1 MSSLKNK
8 VILILLLVSLPFVSI
23 VINSFLV
30 FDRLSDDGVAINL
43 AGSQRMRTMLISNYV
58 QQYVSAKEN
67 ELENEEAL
75 RELILKELELYKK
88 INQALIDGDKD
99 LNLHKNKN
107 YKIVEYIRLIKK
119 DVDNYVFAVTNLM
132 DGLNIDD
139 HKEYILA
146 NAMDVKNKI
155 NKYVQMYQASYD
167 LKIENFKTNI
177 YIMIF
182 LGLITSLIAF
192 IYSNKKLI
200 KPIRTVTKSMQE
212 LSKGNINIKMNFE
225 YGEVGKMSKAFNTM
239 SENLQKQKS
248 AMINILNGNLNFGIE
263 VRSEFDIINIKI
275 LDLKNY
281 LNNINFEIKRL
292 SKDIDN
298 GILNSRADVNEF
310 EGIWK
315 ILINNINNLV
325 DSFTK
330 PIKLTQSYLDKI
342 GKGDIPK
349 LIEDEYHGEFN
360 NIKNN
365 LNNSIKSI
373 NYMIKDTNYLIDNV
387 VQGNLEARIDT
398 NRHKGEYKRLI
409 KSINNIMEVI
419 VEPIKES
426 SKVLNKLSDGE
437 LNYHMIGEYLG
448 DYKII
453 KGDLNKTIDNLNSY
467 IYEMGNVLDCISKRD
482 FDVEIEFEFKGD
494 FKKVGDYLES
504 IINNL
509 NDIFKKI
516 KLSMNDLSDLSF
528 NVLDLAQN
536 VSASSDIQASKVLNL
551 KENVDFIVDG
561 IESTNKTVSEVECIS
576 NKSIES
582 TKDGKDKMSKMIAA
596 MDDIKEA
603 SSNISKIIKVINE
616 ISFQTNFLAL
626 NASVEAA
633 RAGQNGK
640 GFAVVAQE
648 VRNLANRSSKAS
660 SDTEKLIENTLEKV
674 DYGYELSIQASSS
687 MNDISDGNI
696 KTKDLIYD
704 MIKDFENENAILVD
718 IKTDIDD
725 IYQIILD
732 NKDMSLQSKDASEEL
747 RHKVEKINKDLKLIK
762 TKSKLKLN

>member
-67 ELENEEAL
+67 ELENEEGL

-139 HKEYILA
+139 HKEYVLA

-225 YGEVGKMSKAFNTM
+225 DGEVGKMSKAFNTM

>member
-8 VILILLLVSLPFVSI
+8 VILILLLVSLPFVTV

-30 FDRLSDDGVAINL
+30 FDKLSDDGVAINL
-43 AGSQRMRTMLISNYV
+43 AGSQRMRTMLLSNYT
-58 QQYVSAKEN
+58 QQYVAEKDKESK
-67 ELENEEAL
+67 ESKVLK
-75 RELILKELELYKK
+75 ELILKELELYKK
-88 INQALIDGDKD
+88 INNALINGDED
-99 LNLHKNKN
+99 FNLHKNKN
-107 YKIVEYIRLIKK
+107 YKIVEYIRLIKD

-132 DGLNIDD
+132 DGLNTDT
-139 HKEYILA
+139 HKTYILE

-155 NKYVQMYQASYD
+155 NKYVQMYQAAYD
-167 LKIENFKTNI
+167 LKIENFKLNM

-182 LGLITSLIAF
+182 LGLIITFIAF
-192 IYSNKKLI
+192 VYSNKKLI
-200 KPIRTVTKSMQE
+200 KPIRMVTTSMQE
-212 LSKGNINIKMNFE
+212 LSKGNINIQMDFE
-225 YGEVGKMSKAFNTM
+225 EGEVGKMSKAFNTM
-239 SENLQKQKS
+239 SENLQKQKN

-263 VRSEFDIINIKI
+263 VRSEYDIINIKI

-281 LNNINFEIKRL
+281 LNNINSEIKRL

-298 GILNSRADVNEF
+298 GILSSRANVEEF

-325 DSFTK
+325 ESFVK
-330 PIKLTQSYLDKI
+330 PISLTQNYLDKI
-342 GKGDIPK
+342 GSGDIPE
-349 LIEDEYHGEFN
+349 LIKDEYHGEFN

-365 LNNSIKSI
+365 LNNSIESI
-373 NYMIKDTNYLIDNV
+373 NNMIKDTNYLIDNV
-387 VQGNLEARIDT
+387 VEGNLEARIDT
-398 NRHKGEYKRLI
+398 NRHKGEYKNLI
-409 KSINNIMEVI
+409 RSINDIMEVI

-437 LNYHMIGEYLG
+437 LNHHMTGEYLG

-453 KGDLNKTIDNLNSY
+453 KDDLNNTINNLNSY
-467 IYEMGNVLDCISKRD
+467 IYEMGNVLDYISRRD
-482 FDVEIEFEFKGD
+482 FDIEVEYEFKGD
-494 FKKVGDYLES
+494 FKKVGDYLSS
-504 IINNL
+504 IIKNL

-516 KLSMNDLSDLSF
+516 KVSMNDLNDLSF

-536 VSASSDIQASKVLNL
+536 VSSSSDIQASKILNL

-648 VRNLANRSSKAS
+648 VRGLANRSSKAS

-687 MNDISDGNI
+687 MNDISEGNI

-704 MIKDFENENAILVD
+704 MIKDFENENKILVD
-718 IKTDIDD
+718 IKSDIDD

>member
-225 YGEVGKMSKAFNTM
+225 DGEVGKMSKAFNTM